1 MERPSMSV
9 VMLTYTALGDRLK
22 LLIRGRARALAKRLR
37 LPRQAA
43 NDAKALIAVD
53 AAEFTHKPMP
63 TWSPAGEH
71 PVTAT
76 LKLRVEALEAELA
89 KVEASAAGHR
99 ADFERERERAE
110 RLMTELLRATADTMA
125 AKETAARFEG
135 ELAALRSRPW
145 WRRLAG
151 GRRGGVTIASRSL
164 APRHAGLRA
173 RVAFPF
179 HVPDRRL
186 SPESR
191 GQTRATFPSGY
202 IFI

>member
-1 MERPSMSV
+1 MTV

-63 TWSPAGEH
+63 TWSPAGDH
-71 PVTAT
+71 PVTAM
-76 LKLRVEALEAELA
+76 LKLRVEALEAELT

-151 GRRGGVTIASRSL
+151 
-164 APRHAGLRA
+164 
-173 RVAFPF
+173 
-179 HVPDRRL
+179 
-186 SPESR
+186 
-191 GQTRATFPSGY
+191 
-202 IFI
+202 